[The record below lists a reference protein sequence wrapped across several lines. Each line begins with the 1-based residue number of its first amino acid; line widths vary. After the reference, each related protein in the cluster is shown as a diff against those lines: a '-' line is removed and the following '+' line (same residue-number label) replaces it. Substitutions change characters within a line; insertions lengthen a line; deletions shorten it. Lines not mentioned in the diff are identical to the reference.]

1 MTSQKIANIIP
12 LTCPDFKNLYKI
24 TKIPQNCQN
33 FRKFLKLSK
42 LTNCKIV
49 ELAKIVTIAEI
60 DKIAIF
66 CSHYLM
72 SVHIRSCLRWFFQLC
87 HNNNPNN

>member
-12 LTCPDFKNLYKI
+12 LTSPDCKNLHKI
-24 TKIPQNCQN
+24 TNNAKIPQYCQN
-33 FRKFLKLSK
+33 SRKFLKLSK
-42 LTNCKIV
+42 LTNCKIA

-60 DKIAIF
+60 AKL

-72 SVHIRSCLRWFFQLC
+72 SEHV
-87 HNNNPNN
+87 

>member
-24 TKIPQNCQN
+24 TNSAKIPQNCQN

-42 LTNCKIV
+42 LTNCKIA

-60 DKIAIF
+60 DKIVIF

-72 SVHIRSCLRWFFQLC
+72 SEHV
-87 HNNNPNN
+87 